1 VKKFD
6 VVVVGTGEAGSSAA
20 FGCREAGLSVAIA
33 DCRPFGGT
41 CALRGCDPKKVLVAA
56 EELADWS
63 RRFERLDVVR
73 GDLRIDWAGLMR
85 FKRTF
90 TTPVPASREAA
101 FVDAGIEP
109 YHGRVSFLD
118 VSNLRIDDDT
128 VAADHVVIATGAE
141 PKRLG
146 IPGEDLLTTSEQ
158 FLELDHLPR
167 SIVMVGGGYISF
179 EFAHVAARAGA
190 SVTIVHQ
197 GERPLEQFDPDLVD
211 ALVQATVDLGIDV
224 RLNASVRSI
233 ERDGES
239 LAVEVVARDGSLTVL
254 HAAMAVHGAGR
265 VPDVEGLAAEAAG
278 VAVTA
283 NGVAVDEYLQ
293 SVSQPTVFAAGDA
306 ADTGEPRL
314 TPVASAEGEIV
325 ATNLVQGRSRTVTLG
340 PVPSI
345 VFTTPALGTVG
356 LTEQKAR
363 DRKMHF
369 RVTKGDTT
377 DWYSSRRVAATKSAF
392 KVLIDDDSERI
403 LGASILGPG
412 AEELTNLFAMAI
424 RFEIPGPSLRETLFA
439 YPTAAS
445 DLASMV

>member
-1 VKKFD
+1 MKKFD

-20 FGCREAGLSVAIA
+20 FGCREAGLSVAIV
-33 DCRPFGGT
+33 DRRPFGGT

-63 RRFERLDVVR
+63 RRFERLEVVR
-73 GDLRIDWAGLMR
+73 GDLQIDWAGLMR

-90 TTPVPASREAA
+90 TTPVPARREAVFA
-101 FVDAGIEP
+101 DAGIEP
-109 YHGRVSFLD
+109 FHGRVSFLD
-118 VSNLRIDDDT
+118 VSNLRIGDDT
-128 VAADHVVIATGAE
+128 VAAKHVVIATGAE

-146 IPGEDLLTTSEQ
+146 IPGENLLTTSEQ
-158 FLELDHLPR
+158 FLELDALPSR
-167 SIVMVGGGYISF
+167 IVMVGGGYISF
-179 EFAHVAARAGA
+179 EFAHIAARAGA

-211 ALVQATVDLGIDV
+211 ALVQATVELGIDV
-224 RLNASVRSI
+224 RLNTSVRGI
-233 ERDGES
+233 VKDGDT
-239 LAVEVVARDGSLTVL
+239 LAVQLVARDGSLAVL
-254 HAAMAVHGAGR
+254 HAQMAVHGAGR
-265 VPDVEGLAAEAAG
+265 VPDVQMLAAEAAG
-278 VAVTA
+278 VAVTP
-283 NGVAVDEYLQ
+283 NGIAVDEYLQ

-306 ADTGEPRL
+306 ADAGEPRL

-325 ATNLVQGRSRTVTLG
+325 AANLVKGRSRTVTLG

-363 DRKMHF
+363 DQKMHF
-369 RVTKGDTT
+369 RVSKGDST

-392 KVLIDDDSERI
+392 KVLLDEGSDRI
-403 LGASILGPG
+403 LGASVLGPG
-412 AEELTNLFAMAI
+412 AEELTNLFAVAI
-424 RFEIPGPSLRETLFA
+424 RFQIPGPSLRETLFA

-445 DLASMV
+445 DIAYMV

>member
-1 VKKFD
+1 
-6 VVVVGTGEAGSSAA
+6 
-20 FGCREAGLSVAIA
+20 
-33 DCRPFGGT
+33 
-41 CALRGCDPKKVLVAA
+41 
-56 EELADWS
+56 
-63 RRFERLDVVR
+63 
-73 GDLRIDWAGLMR
+73 
-85 FKRTF
+85 
-90 TTPVPASREAA
+90 VPASREAA

-109 YHGRVSFLD
+109 FHGRASFLD
-118 VSNLRIDDDT
+118 AANLRIGDDT
-128 VAADHVVIATGAE
+128 VAAEHVVIATGAE

-158 FLELDHLPR
+158 FLALDHLPR

-190 SVTIVHQ
+190 SVTILHQ
-197 GERPLEQFDPDLVD
+197 GDRPLEQFDPDLVD
-211 ALVQATVDLGIDV
+211 ALVQATVDLGVDV

-233 ERDGES
+233 ERNGES
-239 LAVEVVARDGSLTVL
+239 LAVQLVARDGSLSVL
-254 HAAMAVHGAGR
+254 HAPMAVHGAGR

-278 VAVTA
+278 IAITA

-325 ATNLVQGRSRTVTLG
+325 ATNLVQGRSHSVALG

-377 DWYSSRRVAATKSAF
+377 AWYSSRRVAATKSAF
-392 KVLIDDDSERI
+392 KVIIDEQSELI
-403 LGASILGPG
+403 LGASVLGPG

-424 RFEIPGPSLRETLFA
+424 RFQIPGASLRETLFA

-445 DLASMV
+445 DLAYMV